1 MYLEE
6 SDFVNCGHAVFRHTI
21 KARDVYLEE
30 SDFVN
35 YGHAVFRHTI
45 KAKETCTW
53 KSQTL

>member
-35 YGHAVFRHTI
+35 CGHAVFRHTI

>member
-21 KARDVYLEE
+21 KARDMYLEK

-35 YGHAVFRHTI
+35 CATSI
-45 KAKETCTW
+45 KNA
-53 KSQTL
+53 